1 MARGTQAAVRHVS
14 FEGVTDFPT
23 TRVSLVRAAAGGSDR
38 QSREALATLCGMY
51 WYPLYAYVRRSGH
64 DADEAQDLTQ
74 GFIVRLL
81 EKKSLRHFQQ
91 ERGRFRSFLLASLK
105 HFLANERDA
114 VRAQKRGGG
123 LAPVPLSVALHTGE
137 HRYSLEPRDEMT
149 PERIFEKQWALDLL
163 NRVLDHL
170 REESAASGKSEQ
182 FDRLRGCL
190 TGDDNRI
197 GYGELAG
204 QLDMSE
210 GAVKVAVHRLRLRFH
225 EALRQEIAITV
236 TNQTEIGD
244 EIRYL
249 LTVLGT

>member
-1 MARGTQAAVRHVS
+1 MIHVS

-23 TRVSLVRAAAGGSDR
+23 TRISLVRAAAGGSDR
-38 QSREALATLCGMY
+38 RSREALATLCGMY
-51 WYPLYAYVRRSGH
+51 WYPLYAYVRRCGH

-74 GFIVRLL
+74 SFIVRLL
-81 EKKSLRHFQQ
+81 EKNSLRHFQQ

-123 LAPVPLSVALHTGE
+123 LAPLPLNVVLHTGE
-137 HRYSLEPRDEMT
+137 RRYSLEPRDEMT
-149 PERIFEKQWALDLL
+149 PQRVFEKHWAWSLL
-163 NRVLDHL
+163 NRVLDRL
-170 REESAASGKSEQ
+170 REEAAGSGKGEQ

-190 TGDDNRI
+190 TGDDNGI
-197 GYGELAG
+197 GYRDLARELG
-204 QLDMSE
+204 MSE
-210 GAVKVAVHRLRLRFH
+210 GAVKVAVHRLRHRFH
-225 EALRQEIAITV
+225 EALREEISITV
-236 TNQTEIGD
+236 TDPNEISE

>member
-1 MARGTQAAVRHVS
+1 MIHVS

-23 TRVSLVRAAAGGSDR
+23 TRISLVRAAAGGSDQR
-38 QSREALATLCGMY
+38 SREALATLCGIY
-51 WYPLYAYVRRSGH
+51 WYPLYAYVRRCGH
-64 DADEAQDLTQ
+64 AADEAQDLTQ

-81 EKKSLRHFQQ
+81 EKNSLRHFQE
-91 ERGRFRSFLLASLK
+91 ERGRFRSFLLVSLK

-137 HRYSLEPRDEMT
+137 RRYSLEPRDEMT
-149 PERIFEKQWALDLL
+149 PEKIFEKQWALGLL
-163 NRVLDHL
+163 NRVLDRL
-170 REESAASGKSEQ
+170 REEAAASGKPEQ

-197 GYGELAG
+197 GYRDLAG
-204 QLDMSE
+204 RLGMSE
-210 GAVKVAVHRLRLRFH
+210 GAVKVAVHRLRHRFH
-225 EALRQEIAITV
+225 EALRDEIAITV
-236 TNQTEIGD
+236 THPDEVGD